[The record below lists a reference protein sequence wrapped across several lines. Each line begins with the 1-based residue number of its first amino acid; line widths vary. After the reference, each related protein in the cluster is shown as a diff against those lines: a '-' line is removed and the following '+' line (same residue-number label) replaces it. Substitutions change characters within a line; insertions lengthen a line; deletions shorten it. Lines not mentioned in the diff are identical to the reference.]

1 MIHFKREG
9 GFAGIGASKEADET
23 DLPENIRKLLQ
34 KLPAV
39 KAKAGKSLRRDGFK
53 YTIEVEG
60 EVEGQKTAKYIINE
74 EDVTETIRPLIEY
87 LDALPVKP
95 SS

>member
-9 GFAGIGASKEADET
+9 GFAGIGVSKEVDEM
-23 DLPENIRKLLQ
+23 DLPENIRKLLK

-39 KAKAGKSLRRDGFK
+39 KAKDGKSLRRDGFK

-60 EVEGQKTAKYIINE
+60 EKTAKYIINE

-87 LDALPVKP
+87 LDALPMKP

>member
-9 GFAGIGASKEADET
+9 GFAGIGASKEVDET
-23 DLPENIRKLLQ
+23 DLPENIRKLLK

-60 EVEGQKTAKYIINE
+60 EKTAKYIINE

-87 LDALPVKP
+87 LDALPMKP

>member
-9 GFAGIGASKEADET
+9 GFAGIGVSKEVDEM
-23 DLPENIRKLLQ
+23 DLPENIRKLLK

-53 YTIEVEG
+53 YTIAVEG
-60 EVEGQKTAKYIINE
+60 EKTAKYIINE

-87 LDALPVKP
+87 LDALPMKP